1 MDDFGK
7 DVGKS
12 WRLSR
17 LIPAYRATL
26 LYFYYLLSTSH
37 FLRSCSGN
45 FSIEYLNIV
54 RGI

>member
-17 LIPAYRATL
+17 LIPAYRATPL
-26 LYFYYLLSTSH
+26 FRLGFLNDQAAFDSH
-37 FLRSCSGN
+37 FRALH
-45 FSIEYLNIV
+45 V
-54 RGI
+54 RHKRR

>member
-26 LYFYYLLSTSH
+26 LYLNWFTLLKNRQVIQSS
-37 FLRSCSGN
+37 
-45 FSIEYLNIV
+45 
-54 RGI
+54 

>member
-12 WRLSR
+12 WRFTK

-26 LYFYYLLSTSH
+26 LFYYH
-37 FLRSCSGN
+37 H
-45 FSIEYLNIV
+45 
-54 RGI
+54 

>member
-17 LIPAYRATL
+17 LIPAYRATH
-26 LYFYYLLSTSH
+26 LLSFYFGTARIMSTVVEG
-37 FLRSCSGN
+37 LIN
-45 FSIEYLNIV
+45 
-54 RGI
+54 